1 MFSPKRLALLSLI
14 AFGLFAAPISAQT
27 ITAIVAQSGG
37 TFDTDNSDYDIL
49 LTAVLAAGLDDD
61 LDDANANLTVFAPN
75 DGAFIKLAQDLGYTG
90 SDEAGAWPFLAQAL
104 ADLNDG
110 VDPIPVL
117 TNVLLYHVAPGRIS
131 PLGLIIRTFF
141 NIDINTLLPGATI
154 DPFFFKL
161 RDNDP
166 DLKNPRVRNPLNINA
181 DNGKIH
187 TINRVLI
194 PIDIP

>member
-1 MFSPKRLALLSLI
+1 MFSPKRLALICLFT
-14 AFGLFAAPISAQT
+14 FGLCAGPVSAQT
-27 ITAIVAQSGG
+27 ITGIVAQSGG
-37 TFDTDNSDYDIL
+37 TFDNDSSDFDIL
-49 LTAVLAAGLDDD
+49 LTAVLAAGLDDE
-61 LDDANANLTVFAPN
+61 LDDPSANLTVFAPN

-104 ADLNDG
+104 ANLNDG

-117 TNVLLYHVAPGRIS
+117 TNVLLYHVAPGQIS

-141 NIDINTLLPGATI
+141 RIDIDTLLPNTTI
-154 DPFFFKL
+154 RPFFFKL
-161 RDNDP
+161 RDNEP
-166 DLKNPRVRNPLNINA
+166 DLKNPRVRNPFNINA